1 MFFENKKFP
10 LASFDFNWDS
20 LWFYL
25 AKLGR
30 EIRFGS
36 LEIMKYE
43 KYALRSTMK
52 GEGKEGKTI
61 GGKSIYFYD
70 WMQLRRQRFSVI
82 FSAIFHADKKTIDKN
97 KFSTTDQLRLHCI
110 FFLQTKK
117 NGDFKHFILFVVFFV
132 LAIFFSTHTLL
143 LSDVPSFLQK
153 VTLKQRK
160 TSLSK

>member
-1 MFFENKKFP
+1 MRNFLSRP
-10 LASFDFNWDS
+10 FDFNSDS

-25 AKLGR
+25 AELGR

-52 GEGKEGKTI
+52 GEGKEGKII
-61 GGKSIYFYD
+61 GGKSMYFYD
-70 WMQLRRQRFSVI
+70 WMQLRRQSFSVI

-110 FFLQTKK
+110 FFNFFFLLQIK
-117 NGDFKHFILFVVFFV
+117 NGDCKHFFLFVVFFV
-132 LAIFFSTHTLL
+132 LAIFFSHIHFYCLMFNL
-143 LSDVPSFLQK
+143 FYKKPH
-153 VTLKQRK
+153 
-160 TSLSK
+160 